1 MSKKK
6 LRHLLLF
13 KDINGKFKR
22 FKLFLHNIFM
32 GTSSEEWNEIYRKV
46 CEIAWKEYRIFN
58 VPCNED
64 KIYNYLLS
72 KYKTEDVKNRF
83 SEALKNKF
91 LKGKSQ
97 LFEIE
102 VLDDWIKRI
111 IITRK

>member
-1 MSKKK
+1 ME
-6 LRHLLLF
+6 
-13 KDINGKFKR
+13 
-22 FKLFLHNIFM
+22 
-32 GTSSEEWNEIYRKV
+32 TSSEEWNEIYRKV

-64 KIYNYLLS
+64 KIYIYLPN

-83 SEALKNKF
+83 AEALKNGFSKQ
-91 LKGKSQ
+91 GKSQ
-97 LFEIE
+97 LFEME